1 MDVLFAAEGLVPA
14 VGGAER
20 FMVEVLGGLRDRHS
34 VRAVYLEPAARP
46 DRYWEWRRLRREEVG
61 RRVARALAERRP
73 DVVVTQLHAAPA
85 VVAAAGTAGVP
96 SVLVLPSYESLCKHA
111 FDADTECRPETRC
124 CGCPAALALPESERG
139 ELERS
144 REAHEASLAAVTA
157 LVAPSRFV
165 TAACRNWCGR
175 EATVIHPVGGP
186 PGDAGARPDGPVI
199 ALASRWTRNK
209 GAEIVA
215 ALGDVRS
222 AEGDEPLADVLAG
235 AGVLVVP
242 SQSPEPFSRV
252 AFEGMAA
259 GVPTL
264 ASATGGLSELVPAEQ
279 LVADYGDPVAW
290 RAAIL
295 ALREPRRWLAARERG
310 LNAARSVRRQA
321 PLRRFEE
328 LLLATAR

>member
-1 MDVLFAAEGLVPA
+1 
-14 VGGAER
+14 
-20 FMVEVLGGLRDRHS
+20 MVEALGAVRERHV
-34 VRAVYLEPAARP
+34 VRVVQLDPMPRP
-46 DRYWEWRRLRREEVG
+46 DPYWEGRRRRREEVG
-61 RRVARALAERRP
+61 RRVVAAVAEQRP

-85 VVAAAGTAGVP
+85 VIPAADAAGVP

-111 FDADTECRPETRC
+111 FDAGTECRPETLCR
-124 CGCPAALALPESERG
+124 GCPAALALPESERR
-139 ELERS
+139 ELAGS
-144 REAHEASLAAVTA
+144 RVAHEASLASVSA

-165 TAACRNWCGR
+165 AAACLDWCGR
-175 EATVIHPVGGP
+175 EATVVHPVAAP
-186 PGDAGARPDGPVI
+186 PGDAEARPDGPVV

-222 AEGDEPLADVLAG
+222 AEGDEPVGSVLAG
-235 AGVLVVP
+235 AGILVVP
-242 SQSPEPFSRV
+242 SQSPEPFARV

-264 ASATGGLSELVPAEQ
+264 ASAIGGLPELVPAEQ
-279 LVADYGDPVAW
+279 LVVDYADPAAW
-290 RAAIL
+290 RAAI
-295 ALREPRRWLAARERG
+295 AELREPRRWLAARECG
-310 LNAARSVRRQA
+310 LNAARTARRQA